1 MFMRFFVMAWH
12 DYKCMILPHL
22 VSGSSTYYLQKQ
34 VFHLWRWIIHYL
46 KLTQLYI
53 YCSLINMQKSEF
65 FTNIIYASYSFLHCL
80 QLQTAAVGQWVRAL
94 APQPEG
100 WVFESKPDLSRK
112 NR

>member
-1 MFMRFFVMAWH
+1 
-12 DYKCMILPHL
+12 
-22 VSGSSTYYLQKQ
+22 
-34 VFHLWRWIIHYL
+34 
-46 KLTQLYI
+46 
-53 YCSLINMQKSEF
+53 MQNSEF
-65 FTNIIYASYSFLHCL
+65 FTNIIYASYSFLHCF